1 MKIFLRAAAN
11 PGAEPLIEVL
21 SLACNLAARLL
32 LVLDDEEV
40 YDAEVP
46 ISLEMLKEMS
56 KFLNGKDTSPYF

>member
-21 SLACNLAARLL
+21 SLACNTAARLL

-40 YDAEVP
+40 YVRQH
-46 ISLEMLKEMS
+46 
-56 KFLNGKDTSPYF
+56 